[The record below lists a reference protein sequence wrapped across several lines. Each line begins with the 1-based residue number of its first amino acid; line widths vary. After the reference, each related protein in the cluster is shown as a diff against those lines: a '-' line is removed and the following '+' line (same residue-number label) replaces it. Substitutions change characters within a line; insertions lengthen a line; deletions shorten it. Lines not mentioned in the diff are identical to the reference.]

1 MATPEEKELLLKLK
15 KERGR
20 ERLFPTPVPLEVD
33 TIDQTMAARGLSQRQ
48 RSLKAMAMEKEDKMR
63 REEDLREQQA
73 VQQYRKRRSAK
84 KQAEAVAG
92 KRLFDNTPLLSD
104 KYLAEEMQREMRQPI
119 IRQGYYT
126 PEPNIDVNKLASQYN
141 EVSNFYAA
149 MGSPNVMPLNDQQ
162 VRANPE
168 LAASQLQFGLDN
180 PAMQILQ
187 YAVPTGA
194 STTGVGLAKNLF
206 LRNIRSSAPV
216 ATRFFK
222 GIGQGSVAIGR
233 TMAKNAPKVA
243 GNLFVASVPI
253 AAQASA
259 SSTQFGDE
267 PNPNAPQGAQQNTQ
281 QENESED
288 SGILPWILGGAT
300 VVGGAFGLRKLY
312 KVKPQY
318 FTWWERS
325 PASTFAKEYDKK
337 LVDSYNTAF
346 RTSNQAAMDELKLK
360 VGKSPQKTITQG
372 TGRRAQTIDNP
383 DYISNLELGEMIKS
397 KAYPQTE
404 GFIIERGWPKFWR
417 NARNWG
423 IRFPLYSTAAGI
435 VLDAVSSPSHPTQK
449 GAYAADSTYKETD
462 AAVEAANGAGIDSI
476 RIVPVTDETTQ
487 PNQAPS
493 NRGFKWSTSQ

>member
-1 MATPEEKELLLKLK
+1 MATPKEKPLKI
-15 KERGR
+15 KERP
-20 ERLFPTPVPLEVD
+20 LPTQIALEADAVD
-33 TIDQTMAARGLSQRQ
+33 ETMAARGLSQRQ
-48 RSLKAMAMEKEDKMR
+48 RDQKVRAEEEKDKLE
-63 REEDLREQQA
+63 REKTYRQSRA

-84 KQAEAVAG
+84 KQAEIATG
-92 KRLFDNTPLLSD
+92 KKLFDNTPLLSD
-104 KYLAEEMQREMRQPI
+104 EYLAEEMQQEMNQPTI
-119 IRQGYYT
+119 SQGYY
-126 PEPNIDVNKLASQYN
+126 EPKLNIDVDKLASQYN

-168 LAASQLQFGLDN
+168 LAASQLQFGLEN
-180 PAMQILQ
+180 PAMQIFQ
-187 YAVPTGA
+187 YATPTGA
-194 STTGVGLAKNLF
+194 GSTGVGLAKNLF
-206 LRNIRSSAPV
+206 LRSMRSSAPV
-216 ATRFFK
+216 ATRLLK
-222 GIGQGSVAIGR
+222 GMGQGSVAIGR
-233 TMAKNAPKVA
+233 TVAKNAPKVA

-267 PNPNAPQGAQQNTQ
+267 PNPYAPQGAQQNTQ
-281 QENESED
+281 QENESEG
-288 SGILPWILGGAT
+288 SGILPLILTGAA
-300 VVGGAFGLRKLY
+300 VAGAGFGLHKLY
-312 KVKPQY
+312 KAKPQY
-318 FTWWERS
+318 FTWWERD
-325 PASTFAKEYDKK
+325 PAKTFAKEYDKK
-337 LVDSYNTAF
+337 LVEAYNNAF

-383 DYISNLELGEMIKS
+383 DYISNLELGEMIS
-397 KAYPQTE
+397 NRAYPKPTE

-435 VLDAVSSPSHPTQK
+435 VLDAVSSPGHSTQK
-449 GAYAADSTYKETD
+449 EATAVDSTYKETD
-462 AAVEAANGAGIDSI
+462 AAVEAANGAGIDSLGI
-476 RIVPVTDETTQ
+476 IPITDETTQ

>member
-1 MATPEEKELLLKLK
+1 MATPKEKPLKI
-15 KERGR
+15 KERP
-20 ERLFPTPVPLEVD
+20 LPTQITLEAD
-33 TIDQTMAARGLSQRQ
+33 AIDQTMAARGLSQRQ

-63 REEDLREQQA
+63 KEEDLREQKA

-84 KQAEAVAG
+84 KQAEAASG
-92 KRLFDNTPLLSD
+92 KIYFDDTPLLSD
-104 KYLAEEMQREMRQPI
+104 KYLAEEMQREMKQPT

-126 PEPNIDVNKLASQYN
+126 PKPNIDINKLASQYN

-180 PAMQILQ
+180 PAMEIFQ

-222 GIGQGSVAIGR
+222 GIGQGSVATGR
-233 TMAKNAPKVA
+233 TIAKNAPKVA

-253 AAQASA
+253 TAQASA
-259 SSTQFGDE
+259 SSTQFGGE
-267 PNPNAPQGAQQNTQ
+267 PNPNALQGTQQNTQ

-288 SGILPWILGGAT
+288 SGILPWILGGAA

-325 PASTFAKEYDKK
+325 PAATFAGEYDKK
-337 LVDSYNTAF
+337 LVDAYNTAF
-346 RTSNQAAMDELKLK
+346 RTGNQAAMDELKLK
-360 VGKSPQKTITQG
+360 VGKSSQKTITQG
-372 TGRRAQTIDNP
+372 TGKRAKTIDNP
-383 DYISNLELGEMIKS
+383 DYISNLELGEMIES
-397 KAYPQTE
+397 KAYPKPTE

-449 GAYAADSTYKETD
+449 EYTAADSTYKETD

-476 RIVPVTDETTQ
+476 RIVPVTDETIQ
-487 PNQAPS
+487 LNQTPS

>member
-20 ERLFPTPVPLEVD
+20 ERLFPTPVPLEAD
-33 TIDQTMAARGLSQRQ
+33 AIDQTMAARGLSQRQ
-48 RSLKAMAMEKEDKMR
+48 RDQKVRAEEEKDKLEKEKTYR
-63 REEDLREQQA
+63 QSRA
-73 VQQYRKRRSAK
+73 IQQYRKRRSAK
-84 KQAEAVAG
+84 AKASGVLIN
-92 KRLFDNTPLLSD
+92 KTPFLSD
-104 KYLAEEMQREMRQPI
+104 EYLAKEMQQEMNQPTI
-119 IRQGYYT
+119 SQGYY
-126 PEPNIDVNKLASQYN
+126 EPKLNIDVDKLASQYN

-149 MGSPNVMPLNDQQ
+149 TGSPNLMPLNDQQ

-180 PAMQILQ
+180 PAMEIFQ

-194 STTGVGLAKNLF
+194 GSTGVGLAKNLF
-206 LRNIRSSAPV
+206 LRSMRSSAPV
-216 ATRFFK
+216 ATRLLK

-233 TMAKNAPKVA
+233 SMAKNAPKVA

-267 PNPNAPQGAQQNTQ
+267 PNPNALQDTQQNTQ

-300 VVGGAFGLRKLY
+300 VAGAGFGLHKLY
-312 KVKPQY
+312 KAKPQY
-318 FTWWERS
+318 FTWWES
-325 PASTFAKEYDKK
+325 DPAKTFKKEYDKK
-337 LVDSYNTAF
+337 LVEAYNNAF

-383 DYISNLELGEMIKS
+383 DYISNLELGEIINNR
-397 KAYPQTE
+397 AYPQTE
-404 GFIIERGWPKFWR
+404 GFIIERNWPKFWR
-417 NARNWG
+417 GARNFG
-423 IRFPLYSTAAGI
+423 RLTLYTASPI
-435 VLDAVSSPSHPTQK
+435 VALDAISSPGHSTQK

>member
-1 MATPEEKELLLKLK
+1 MATPEEKKLLKLK
-15 KERGR
+15 KERP
-20 ERLFPTPVPLEVD
+20 FPNKITLEAD
-33 TIDQTMAARGLSQRQ
+33 TIDETMAARGLSQRQ
-48 RSLKAMAMEKEDKMR
+48 RDQKVRAEEEKDKLEKEKTYR
-63 REEDLREQQA
+63 QSRA
-73 VQQYRKRRSAK
+73 IQQYRKRRSAK
-84 KQAEAVAG
+84 KQADIAAG
-92 KRLFDNTPLLSD
+92 RIHFDDTPLLSD
-104 KYLAEEMQREMRQPI
+104 KYLAEEMQREMRQPTF
-119 IRQGYYT
+119 RQGYYT
-126 PEPNIDVNKLASQYN
+126 PKLNIDVDKLASQYN

-168 LAASQLQFGLDN
+168 LAASQLQFGLEN
-180 PAMQILQ
+180 PAMEILQ

-206 LRNIRSSAPV
+206 LRNIRSSAPL
-216 ATRFFK
+216 ATRLIK

-300 VVGGAFGLRKLY
+300 VIGGTFGLRKLY

-325 PASTFAKEYDKK
+325 PAATFAREYDKK

-346 RTSNQAAMDELKLK
+346 RTGNQAAMDDLKLK

-372 TGRRAQTIDNP
+372 TGRQAQTIDNP
-383 DYISNLELGEMIKS
+383 DYISNLELGEMIES
-397 KAYPQTE
+397 KAYPEPIE
-404 GFIIERGWPKFWR
+404 GFIIERSWPKFW
-417 NARNWG
+417 RNWG
-423 IRFPLYSTAAGI
+423 IRFPLYSTAACI
-435 VLDAVSSPSHPTQK
+435 VLDAVRSPSHPTQK
-449 GAYAADSTYKETD
+449 EYTAADSTYKETD
-462 AAVEAANGAGIDSI
+462 AAVEAANEAGIDSLGI
-476 RIVPVTDETTQ
+476 IPITDETTQ

>member
-1 MATPEEKELLLKLK
+1 MATPKEKPLKI
-15 KERGR
+15 KERP
-20 ERLFPTPVPLEVD
+20 LPTQIALEADAVD
-33 TIDQTMAARGLSQRQ
+33 ETMAARGLSQRQ
-48 RSLKAMAMEKEDKMR
+48 RDQKVRAEEEKDKLEKEKTYR
-63 REEDLREQQA
+63 QSRA

-84 KQAEAVAG
+84 AKASGV
-92 KRLFDNTPLLSD
+92 LIDNTPFLSD
-104 KYLAEEMQREMRQPI
+104 EYLAKEMQQEMNQPTI
-119 IRQGYYT
+119 SQGYY
-126 PEPNIDVNKLASQYN
+126 EPKLNIDVDKLASQYN

-180 PAMQILQ
+180 PAMQIFQ
-187 YAVPTGA
+187 YSTPTGA
-194 STTGVGLAKNLF
+194 GTTGVGLAKNLF

-267 PNPNAPQGAQQNTQ
+267 PNPYAPQGAQQNTQ
-281 QENESED
+281 QENESEG
-288 SGILPWILGGAT
+288 SGILPLILTGAA
-300 VVGGAFGLRKLY
+300 VAGAGFGLHKLY
-312 KVKPQY
+312 KAKPQY
-318 FTWWERS
+318 FTWWERD
-325 PASTFAKEYDKK
+325 PAKTFAKEYDKK
-337 LVDSYNTAF
+337 LVEAYNNAF

-372 TGRRAQTIDNP
+372 TGKRAKTIDNP
-383 DYISNLELGEMIKS
+383 DYISNLELGEMIESRAYS
-397 KAYPQTE
+397 KPTE
-404 GFIIERGWPKFWR
+404 GFIIERNWPKFWR
-417 NARNWG
+417 GARNFG
-423 IRFPLYSTAAGI
+423 RLTLYTAAPI
-435 VLDAVSSPSHPTQK
+435 VALDAISGPSHPTQK